1 MLDVTEIK
9 SLVTSS
15 DMLIL
20 LVSACNQMPYKNELL
35 YRYRISPDLRQL
47 LATGDVQLMFKTKND
62 K

>member
-1 MLDVTEIK
+1 MMFNVTEIK

-35 YRYRISPDLRQL
+35 YRYRISPDL
-47 LATGDVQLMFKTKND
+47 
-62 K
+62 

>member
-1 MLDVTEIK
+1 MLNVTEIK

-35 YRYRISPDLRQL
+35 YRYRISPDL
-47 LATGDVQLMFKTKND
+47 
-62 K
+62 

>member
-20 LVSACNQMPYKNELL
+20 LVSACNQMPYKNKLL
-35 YRYRISPDLRQL
+35 YRYRISPDL
-47 LATGDVQLMFKTKND
+47 
-62 K
+62 

>member
-1 MLDVTEIK
+1 MLGVSEIK

-35 YRYRISPDLRQL
+35 YRYRISPDL
-47 LATGDVQLMFKTKND
+47 
-62 K
+62 

>member
-1 MLDVTEIK
+1 MFNVTEIK

-35 YRYRISPDLRQL
+35 YRYRISPDL
-47 LATGDVQLMFKTKND
+47 
-62 K
+62 

>member
-35 YRYRISPDLRQL
+35 YRYRISRDL
-47 LATGDVQLMFKTKND
+47 
-62 K
+62 

>member
-1 MLDVTEIK
+1 MLDVSEIK

-35 YRYRISPDLRQL
+35 YRYRISPDL
-47 LATGDVQLMFKTKND
+47 
-62 K
+62 

>member
-1 MLDVTEIK
+1 MLNVTEIK

-35 YRYRISPDLRQL
+35 YRYRI
-47 LATGDVQLMFKTKND
+47 
-62 K
+62 

>member
-1 MLDVTEIK
+1 MSDVTEIK

-35 YRYRISPDLRQL
+35 YRYRISPDL
-47 LATGDVQLMFKTKND
+47 
-62 K
+62 

>member
-1 MLDVTEIK
+1 MLDVTQIK

-35 YRYRISPDLRQL
+35 YRYRISPDL
-47 LATGDVQLMFKTKND
+47 
-62 K
+62 